1 MRLDHIAYRSKNR
14 HKTAKFFA
22 DTLGYKI
29 GTEFQIKFDDGNK
42 ADCLALV
49 PPENRTE
56 ETSLWR
62 METHLSLNE
71 IETESPVEYHAPPE
85 IFVSDGPEGSI
96 VGDWVT
102 ERGGVGG
109 VHHIAYQVENVEAT
123 MKEWKEKGYA
133 EFYSDEPM
141 ICPGLV
147 QVFTKPSELTG
158 VIYELISREGKG
170 FCEVNVKGLMESTKK

>member
-96 VGDWVT
+96 VGDWVK
-102 ERGGVGG
+102 EKGAGI
-109 VHHIAYQVENVEAT
+109 HHIAYQVEDVEKT
-123 MKEWKEKGYA
+123 MNDWLKAGYA
-133 EFYSDEPM
+133 EFYSERPLE
-141 ICPGLV
+141 CEGLV
-147 QVFTKPSELTG
+147 QVFTKPSSLTG
-158 VIYELISREGKG
+158 VIYELINRTGNG
-170 FCEVNVKGLMESTKK
+170 FCEENVKALMESTKK